1 MTDPLRDTTKKMWNL
16 PPATPDEIKDMIR
29 LMDGEGT
36 RTTLSGPED
45 AAVLA
50 LCERYGFGAVM
61 DSAARQWFKRDP
73 NGAHVV
79 GPGAAIARSV
89 WEAVNGKAVGDLWQA
104 FARVGPELTSAER
117 VSADQARLM
126 NDQQILLHSCLD
138 ALEEIS
144 RRSGAN
150 IHPDEPADR
159 DAAWAAARARKA
171 MKDV

>member
-1 MTDPLRDTTKKMWNL
+1 MAKAQEPHYPGLK
-16 PPATPDEIKDMIR
+16 TP
-29 LMDGEGT
+29 
-36 RTTLSGPED
+36 
-45 AAVLA
+45 AVLA
-50 LCERYGFGAVM
+50 LCQRHGFGAVM

-79 GPGAAIARSV
+79 GPGAAIAHSV

-104 FARVGPELTSAER
+104 FARVGPELASPER
-117 VSADQARLM
+117 VSGDQARLV
-126 NDQQILLHSCLD
+126 NDQQILRHRYLD

-144 RRSGAN
+144 RRSSGG
-150 IHPDEPADR
+150 IHPNEPADR